1 MYVQAGLYHGG
12 KLLQQLGEPV
22 CEAFTTEQQR
32 THNPRWHQW
41 LTFELETSKFP
52 SGTRLCLTVWNR
64 QKFRGDEEVNP
75 LGWVNLPIFDDV
87 QRMRTGIQRLKL
99 WPKDKAN
106 PIGTCVDNIS
116 SKELTIS
123 CKTKEGITFLLKTLG
138 EETKKLTSLSDMTIG
153 PNRLRHIAHLKE
165 TKESLQLG
173 IEELKAGKIEIAA
186 DFTRA
191 ASMSLGR
198 IIGAVD
204 IEDVLD
210 DLFLGFCIGK

>member
-1 MYVQAGLYHGG
+1 
-12 KLLQQLGEPV
+12 
-22 CEAFTTEQQR
+22 
-32 THNPRWHQW
+32 
-41 LTFELETSKFP
+41 
-52 SGTRLCLTVWNR
+52 
-64 QKFRGDEEVNP
+64 
-75 LGWVNLPIFDDV
+75 
-87 QRMRTGIQRLKL
+87 
-99 WPKDKAN
+99 
-106 PIGTCVDNIS
+106 
-116 SKELTIS
+116 
-123 CKTKEGITFLLKTLG
+123 
-138 EETKKLTSLSDMTIG
+138 MTIG

>member
-1 MYVQAGLYHGG
+1 MNRIKCIEYNAYDGIHLSFI
-12 KLLQQLGEPV
+12 KK
-22 CEAFTTEQQR
+22 TER
-32 THNPRWHQW
+32 DY
-41 LTFELETSKFP
+41 L
-52 SGTRLCLTVWNR
+52 
-64 QKFRGDEEVNP
+64 
-75 LGWVNLPIFDDV
+75 I
-87 QRMRTGIQRLKL
+87 RMFFVFIKVFNKIDL
-99 WPKDKAN
+99 KAN
-106 PIGTCVDNIS
+106 KDNIS
-116 SKELTIS
+116 SKELILS
-123 CKTKEGITFLLKTLG
+123 CKTKEGIAFLLKTLG

>member
-1 MYVQAGLYHGG
+1 MV
-12 KLLQQLGEPV
+12 KTIKV
-22 CEAFTTEQQR
+22 F
-32 THNPRWHQW
+32 N
-41 LTFELETSKFP
+41 KI
-52 SGTRLCLTVWNR
+52 
-64 QKFRGDEEVNP
+64 D
-75 LGWVNLPIFDDV
+75 
-87 QRMRTGIQRLKL
+87 LKTN
-99 WPKDKAN
+99 K
-106 PIGTCVDNIS
+106 DNIS
-116 SKELTIS
+116 SKELTLS
-123 CKTKEGITFLLKTLG
+123 CKTKEGITFLLKALG
-138 EETKKLTSLSDMTIG
+138 EETKKLTSLSDMAIG

-165 TKESLQLG
+165 TKESLQLS